1 MEETK
6 NINSIEKLEAIL
18 NSKIA
23 VLLYFNTT
31 SCNVG
36 EALEPKV
43 KNLIQKSFPKINF
56 YTVDL
61 NFSPEIASKYS
72 AFVEPTILV
81 FFEGKETIRKSRNI
95 GIYELQ
101 EAIERPYKLI
111 FENYL

>member
-6 NINSIEKLEAIL
+6 NINSIEKLEEIL
-18 NSKIA
+18 KTNDA
-23 VLLYFNTT
+23 VLLYFSTL

-43 KNLIQKSFPKINF
+43 KTLLNTYFPKIIF
-56 YTVDL
+56 HTVDL
-61 NFSPEIASKYS
+61 NFSPEIAAKYS

-95 GIYELQ
+95 GVYELQ

-111 FENYL
+111 FE

>member
-1 MEETK
+1 MKEFKTIDSLEHLE
-6 NINSIEKLEAIL
+6 NILQKTTS
-18 NSKIA
+18 
-23 VLLYFNTT
+23 VLLYFSTD

-43 KNLIQKSFPKINF
+43 HQLLKTDFPKMDF
-56 YTVDL
+56 YKIDM
-61 NFSPEIASKYS
+61 NFSPEIAAKYS

-101 EAIERPYKLI
+101 SAILRPYKLI
-111 FENYL
+111 FE

>member
-1 MEETK
+1 MEKRK
-6 NINSIEKLEAIL
+6 NINSIEDLEEIL
-18 NSKIA
+18 NTEIA
-23 VLLYFNTT
+23 VLLYFSTI

-43 KNLIQKSFPKINF
+43 INLVKTSFPKIDF
-56 YTVDL
+56 YKIDL
-61 NFSPEIASKYS
+61 NFSPEIAAKYS
-72 AFVEPTILV
+72 TFVEPTILV

-111 FENYL
+111 FE